1 MTTKIIEVDPS
12 IKKLVDEND
21 GYCPCAIEK
30 THDTKC
36 ICTMFREQA
45 IGKCMCGRYE
55 KVAVENENSRN

>member
-36 ICTMFREQA
+36 ICKMFREQS
-45 IGKCMCGRYE
+45 IGKCICGRYE